1 MVAGLLWWKSKI
13 GRRGIRKSIHGSW
26 ALMWERK
33 GKKKLKGV
41 LLWYTASWGRGGTRN
56 WKLQSLAGLR
66 VCAVSVCAFINIAH
80 SYSLVLTTAAL
91 SLATSYTSTR
101 TLTCDD
107 KEIRNTKH
115 NLETQCIATQPS
127 GVCINCHV
135 NSQPIVKNLH
145 IAEQRLSSIV

>member
-1 MVAGLLWWKSKI
+1 M
-13 GRRGIRKSIHGSW
+13 R
-26 ALMWERK
+26 EK
-33 GKKKLKGV
+33 GKEKAKGCPA
-41 LLWYTASWGRGGTRN
+41 LIYSELGRGGTRN

-91 SLATSYTSTR
+91 SLATSTR

-115 NLETQCIATQPS
+115 NLETQCNATQPS

-135 NSQPIVKNLH
+135 NSQPIVKKN
-145 IAEQRLSSIV
+145 QNSS